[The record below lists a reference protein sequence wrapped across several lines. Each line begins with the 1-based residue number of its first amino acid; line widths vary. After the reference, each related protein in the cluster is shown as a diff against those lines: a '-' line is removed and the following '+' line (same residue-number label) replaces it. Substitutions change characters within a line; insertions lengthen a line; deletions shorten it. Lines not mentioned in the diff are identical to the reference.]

1 MIMRELKQLTI
12 KNLNKKFGEKEAL
25 IDFNLTLDKG
35 EFVTFLG
42 PSGCGK
48 STALNCI
55 AGLLPISS
63 GHIYIDEECIDD
75 GVNKV
80 PAEKRGFGMVFQNYA
95 LFPHLTVFNNVAFGL
110 ELKKLPKDEIK
121 DKVSNVLKMVHLEG
135 YENKFPSQM
144 SGGEQQRVAIAR
156 CIVLE
161 PSLLML
167 DEPLSNLDAKLRND
181 MRYEL
186 KALHERLQ
194 VTSVYVTHDQQ
205 EALALSDRI
214 VVMKKG
220 YIQQVGTP
228 EEIYSQP
235 SNLFVADFM
244 GFRNIW
250 EARIEDIQEHGAETK
265 VLVDINGIK
274 LVSQTRFANNNRSL
288 KLALIQAFKSQK
300 NVNTAIRPED
310 FQVGK
315 GAENNLQCKVD
326 IVEYLGQIS
335 HVTGMLNN
343 KNQVEFRSSMKVASG
358 EEIDFWIP
366 PEKLLVFPKGV
377 NTYV

>member
-1 MIMRELKQLTI
+1 MRELKQVTV
-12 KNLNKKFGEKEAL
+12 KNLTKKFGEKEAL

-55 AGLLPISS
+55 AGLLPITS
-63 GHIYIDEECIDD
+63 GHIYIDQECIDD
-75 GVNKV
+75 GVNRV

-110 ELKKLPKDEIK
+110 ELKKVPKHEIK
-121 DKVSNVLKMVHLEG
+121 EKVAHVLKMVHLEG

-156 CIVLE
+156 CIILE

-186 KALHERLQ
+186 KALHERLE
-194 VTSVYVTHDQQ
+194 VTSIYVTHDQQ

-220 YIQQVGTP
+220 YIQQIGTP

-235 SNLFVADFM
+235 ANLFVADFM

-250 EARIEDIQEHGAETK
+250 EAKIEDIQGYGEEIR
-265 VLVDINGIK
+265 VFVNINGTRLISQ
-274 LVSQTRFANNNRSL
+274 LVNNSRRL
-288 KLALIQAFKSQK
+288 KLALQQALKSQT
-300 NVNTAIRPED
+300 NINTGIRPED
-310 FQVGK
+310 FIIGK
-315 GAENNLQCKVD
+315 GETNNLRCKVD
-326 IVEYLGQIS
+326 IVEYLGQVS
-335 HVTGMLNN
+335 HVTGRLNN
-343 KNQVEFRSSMKVASG
+343 NQQVDFRAAAKVTAR
-358 EEIDFWIP
+358 EEIDLWLP

-377 NTYV
+377 STYV